1 MSHFAV
7 AVISDGTKKVSE
19 LLAPYQENN
28 MGDCPKEFLEFHNV
42 EEEYREDYENG
53 STEYVLM
60 PDGRRLLPTD
70 EEFRIEGVRGCYGSD
85 THRVPDHLERKRIP
99 YKETFATFDDF
110 MRDWFGYE
118 KDPEKGAYGYWEN
131 PNRKWDGWMCGGRW
145 RAQVRATCGDCAP
158 YPRGGICDEVTWED
172 ATDYPPGRFDQ
183 AKLGDMI
190 WERDEEAAKRADE
203 EWRVKVDGEEIEGVE
218 APWRWSTGYFVNQYG
233 SREGYVLCE
242 STMWWR
248 AVITPDGKWHE
259 VGEMGWWG
267 VSSESDGAIVE
278 WAKGFKER
286 FIDPYP
292 AEYQLTVVDC
302 HI

>member
-28 MGDCPKEFLEFHNV
+28 EGTCPKEFLEFHNV
-42 EEEYREDYENG
+42 EEEHREDYENG
-53 STEYVLM
+53 GTEYVLM
-60 PDGRRLLPTD
+60 PDGRRLLPWD
-70 EEFRIEGVRGCYGSD
+70 EEFRVDGMRGRFGGN
-85 THRVPDHLERKRIP
+85 THEVPDHLEKKRIP

-110 MRDWFGYE
+110 MRDWCGYE
-118 KDPEKGAYGYWEN
+118 KDPETGAYGYWEN
-131 PNRKWDGWMCGGRW
+131 PNKKWDWWMCGGRW
-145 RAQVRATCGDCAP
+145 RGQVRATRGDCAP
-158 YPRGGICDEVTWED
+158 YPRGGICDEVRWED

-190 WERDEEAAKRADE
+190 WERDEEAAKRADDQ
-203 EWRVKVDGEEIEGVE
+203 WRSWFDGEEVEGIEK
-218 APWRWSTGYFVNQYG
+218 AHPLASYHAKQYG
-233 SREGYVLCE
+233 DRETYMLCE
-242 STMWWR
+242 STMWWC
-248 AVITPDGKWHE
+248 AVITPDGQWHE
-259 VGEMGWWG
+259 VGEMGWFG
-267 VSSESDGAIVE
+267 CSSESGEELVE

-292 AEYQLTVVDC
+292 PEYQLTVVDC